1 MYKMDQHRTRAKHM
15 TQAKNKIDGQKN
27 IKLNHY
33 LVDLVKKVIVYL
45 KCREDLRIEFRF
57 VLRL

>member
-1 MYKMDQHRTRAKHM
+1 M

-45 KCREDLRIEFRF
+45 NCREDQRIEFRF
-57 VLRL
+57 VLRLKSEYMY

>member
-1 MYKMDQHRTRAKHM
+1 M

-27 IKLNHY
+27 IKLNNY